1 MNIKTLVQKIEDA
14 NGKRVLPRI
23 RIGCIV
29 RVDVLIQENNKQ
41 RVQTFAGLL
50 TQYHKSGVGTTI
62 TVERY
67 ARGTRVSRTF
77 SVNSPTIQAVKLLEA
92 NYKY

>member
-1 MNIKTLVQKIEDA
+1 MNIKTLVEEVESA
-14 NGKRVLPRI
+14 YGKRILPKI

-41 RVQTFAGLL
+41 RVQTYTGLL
-50 TQYHKSGVGTTI
+50 SQYHKSGLGTTI
-62 TVERY
+62 TVKRY
-67 ARGTRVSRTF
+67 ARGNRVSRIF
-77 SVNSPTIQAVKLLEA
+77 PVNSPTIQAVKLIKA